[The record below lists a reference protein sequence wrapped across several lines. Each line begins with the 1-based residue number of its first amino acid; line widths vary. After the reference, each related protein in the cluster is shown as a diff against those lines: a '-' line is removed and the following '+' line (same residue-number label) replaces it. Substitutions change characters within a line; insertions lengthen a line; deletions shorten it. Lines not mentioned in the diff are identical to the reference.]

1 MKTTITRAELKQLI
15 DNKENLMILDVRSK
29 EEYLEKYIPFAGN
42 LPIEIIEAGN
52 FIPEPKKTI
61 ITVCGKGGGRSERAA
76 NFLREHNK
84 NEVYFLEG
92 GTFEWLSRDNNSKER
107 I

>member
-1 MKTTITRAELKQLI
+1 MKITINRAELKQLLN
-15 DNKENLMILDVRSK
+15 NKNNIMVIDVRGT
-29 EEYLEKYIPFAGN
+29 EEYNEKHIPFAIH

-52 FIPEPKKTI
+52 FSPEPNKII

-76 NFLREHNK
+76 NYLRVNTN

-92 GTFEWLSRDNNSKER
+92 GTFGWLENEY
-107 I
+107 